1 MALNWRKRLDTILE
15 KLRLKPL
22 SLAEKCRIQFGAAVV
37 FSLILA
43 LWVPYFWMGKLTEKN
58 ALDSGRAVAQSI
70 FEQHFRL
77 PAHGQILPMI
87 VRPARACRR

>member
-58 ALDSGRAVAQSI
+58 ALDSGVPLLRVSLNSI
-70 FEQHFRL
+70 F
-77 PAHGQILPMI
+77 
-87 VRPARACRR
+87 ACRHMARMPCR